1 MALIRKGALLINT
14 ARGGLVDTA
23 ALLDA
28 LDRGI
33 LAGAGL
39 DVLEGEQYISE
50 EQEMLRSGHPV
61 EVLQQIVR
69 DQILLRRENVVFTPH
84 NAFNSREAQLRIL
97 ETTVENLRGF
107 VEGAPTNLV
116 S

>member
-1 MALIRKGALLINT
+1 M
-14 ARGGLVDTA
+14 DTA
-23 ALLDA
+23 ALLEA
-28 LDRGI
+28 LESGI

-50 EQEMLRSGHPV
+50 EQEMLRSGQPV

-84 NAFNSREAQLRIL
+84 NAFNSREALVRIL
-97 ETTVENLRGF
+97 ETTAENIRRF
-107 VEGAPTNLV
+107 AEGAPTNLV